1 MFKSP
6 MEPPL
11 GTKGPGGQRL
21 REIFAR
27 LAEQTES
34 LRFAL
39 PVTHVY
45 NPLVYAREPLCL
57 YLERYVQGPPGR
69 TLLLGMNPGP
79 WGMAQTGVPFGEVAA
94 VRDWLGI
101 EAAVGQPATPHPAR
115 PVQGF
120 GCRRSEVSGRRLWG
134 LFSERYSRPELFARD
149 FVVINY
155 CPLVFMEESGRNR
168 TPDKLP
174 RAEREPLYA
183 ACDAAL
189 AELLETLRVKRA
201 VGVGNF
207 ALERLRS
214 VVSAKGL
221 EIPLDSILHPSPA
234 NPQANADWAGRV
246 TPVLGLS

>member
-1 MFKSP
+1 MAI
-6 MEPPL
+6 EL
-11 GTKGPGGQRL
+11 ERL
-21 REIFAR
+21 REVFER
-27 LAEQTES
+27 LEEATEA
-34 LRFAL
+34 LRFAS
-39 PVTHVY
+39 PVSHVY
-45 NPLVYAREPLCL
+45 NPLVYAKEPLRQ
-57 YLERYVQGPPGR
+57 YLERFVQGGEGR

-101 EAAVGQPATPHPAR
+101 EGRVGQPTRPHPAR

-134 LFSERYSRPELFARD
+134 LFAESFADAQAFARK
-149 FVVINY
+149 FVILNY

-174 RAEREPLYA
+174 RAERDPLYA

-189 AELLETLRVKRA
+189 AELLDALRVNRA

-207 ALERLRS
+207 ALQRLRT
-214 VVSAKGL
+214 VVEAKGL
-221 EIPLDSILHPSPA
+221 SLPLDSILHPSPA

-246 TPVLGLS
+246 RPVLGLA